1 MKGNHPELSIKFAK
15 GEPLLSSR
23 LRQLHNDF
31 SLSAFIVGLIATMV
45 SYAGPLL
52 IVFQAAKVAGLSEA
66 LLSSWIWAISFGT
79 GLTAIVLSI
88 WFKAPIITAWST
100 PGVVLLVASWSAY
113 SFSDAI
119 GAFLFAGLAITLLGI
134 SGLFTKIMKHVP
146 QSITTAM
153 LAGILLSFGVQVFVS
168 MQDFPALAI
177 AMLLTYLLAK
187 RWTPRYAVV
196 FSLLV
201 GVAIAFGF
209 GRMHLDHIQVKL
221 AEPIFTMPTFSLDAI
236 IGLGIPLF
244 IVTMASQNAPGM
256 SVLKADGYD
265 TPASPLIAT
274 TGLASFLM
282 APFGSHGI
290 NLAAI
295 TAAICTGKEA
305 HPDPDKRYI
314 AGISSGLFYLVFG
327 MFGATIASV
336 FSAFPKELTAVIA
349 GLALFASLISSL
361 TSAMSEP
368 SHRESALITFLVTI
382 SGMSIAGI
390 GAAFWGLVAGV
401 VTNLILNGDVRRWF
415 TNAKHKKSSTES

>member
-1 MKGNHPELSIKFAK
+1 MY
-15 GEPLLSSR
+15 SR
-23 LRQLHNDF
+23 LRQLRTDF
-31 SLSAFIVGLIATMV
+31 SISAFIVGLIATMV

-52 IVFQAAKVAGLSEA
+52 IVFQAAEVVNLSHE
-66 LLSSWIWAISFGT
+66 LVSSWIWAISFGT
-79 GLTAIVLSI
+79 GLSAIVLSI
-88 WFKAPIITAWST
+88 RFKAPIITAWST
-100 PGVVLLVASWSAY
+100 PGLVLLVASWSAY

-119 GAFLFAGLAITLLGI
+119 GAFVISGLAITLLGF
-134 SGLFTKIMKHVP
+134 SGLFSKIMAYVP
-146 QSITTAM
+146 QAITTAM

-168 MQDFPALAI
+168 IPDFPALAI
-177 AMLLTYLLAK
+177 AMLISYLCAK

-196 FSLLV
+196 IALLV
-201 GVAIAFGF
+201 GTAVALGF
-209 GRMHLDHIQVKL
+209 DRMHFDTIQVEL
-221 AEPIFTMPTFSLDAI
+221 VIPIFTMPTFSLDAI
-236 IGLGIPLF
+236 IGLGVPLF

-274 TGLASFLM
+274 TGLASLLT

-305 HPDPDKRYI
+305 HPDPGKRYI
-314 AGISSGLFYLVFG
+314 AGISSGLFYLLFG
-327 MFGATIASV
+327 MFGATIVSV

-349 GLALFASLISSL
+349 GLALFASLSSSL

-368 SHRESALITFLVTI
+368 SQRESALITFLVTI
-382 SGMSIAGI
+382 SGISIGGI

-401 VTNLILNGDVRRWF
+401 LTNLILNGDVRRIV
-415 TNAKHKKSSTES
+415 KRSKKQDIDVSG